1 VNFLKTRLSFFF
13 SVISTSGSVVAMVGK
28 DCVAIASDLR
38 LGSQSLGIASN
49 FQKVFPITDRIYL
62 GLPGLATDVTTLKER
77 FRLRVNMY
85 TIKEER
91 EIEPE
96 AFAHLVSS
104 TLYEKR
110 FGPYFIEPVMA
121 GLSKRPTG
129 GYKPFI
135 AATDLIGCLNFA
147 KDFVVAG
154 TASSKLFGV
163 AEGLWEP
170 DLEPEDLFET
180 ISQTLLNAVDR
191 DAYSGWGAVVHVIT
205 PDRVITRKLK
215 GRMD

>member
-1 VNFLKTRLSFFF
+1 MSIMEYNGG
-13 SVISTSGSVVAMVGK
+13 SVIAMVGK

-38 LGSQSLGIASN
+38 LGNQALGISSN
-49 FQKVFPITDRIYL
+49 FQKIFPVTDRIYL
-62 GLPGLATDVTTLKER
+62 GLPGLATDVTTLREVFR
-77 FRLRVNMY
+77 FRVNMY

-96 AFAHLVSS
+96 TFAHLVSS
-104 TLYEKR
+104 TLYERR

-121 GLSKRPTG
+121 GLSKVATG
-129 GYKPFI
+129 GFKPFI

-154 TASSKLFGV
+154 TASSKLYGA

-170 DLEPEDLFET
+170 DLEPEQLFET
-180 ISQTLLNAVDR
+180 ISQTMLNAVDR
-191 DAYSGWGAVVHVIT
+191 DAYSGWGVVVHVIEK
-205 PDRVITRKLK
+205 DKITTRTLK